1 MQKRIRAKV
10 LAGRDWAMESR
21 RRCALTVIGI
31 AAAFGLIVTIGSSLW
46 MNYGVNTLFGTVAA
60 PEPTATVKTLTPE
73 ERKMKDRGDGPVAP
87 TAGSTGTPA
96 TAAPWPDT
104 VDVDRQDPTA
114 VAGEFTRRW
123 LAGAGR
129 SNSEHDEWTRRVSEY
144 ASPGFKVDLRA
155 QKLGQIVPAEVT
167 DVSTATV
174 IADQATV
181 TATLS
186 TGQILAVR
194 LTRVNGADGETVWAV
209 KSFNAAY

>member
-1 MQKRIRAKV
+1 MQQRIRVKI

-21 RRCALTVIGI
+21 RRCVLTVAGI
-31 AAAFGLIVTIGSSLW
+31 AVMFGLIVTIGSSLW
-46 MNYGVNTLFGTVAA
+46 MNYGVNILFGKVAA
-60 PEPTATVKTLTPE
+60 PEPTATVETLTPE
-73 ERKMKDRGDGPVAP
+73 ERKMKGRGGDPVAP

-104 VDVDRQDPTA
+104 VDADRQNPTA

-123 LAGAGR
+123 LSGAGR

-144 ASPGFKVDLRA
+144 ASPAFKADLRA
-155 QKLGQIVPAEVT
+155 QKLDQIVPAEVT

-174 IADQATV
+174 IADRATV

-194 LTRVNGADGETVWAV
+194 LTRVNGTGGETVWAV
-209 KSFNAAY
+209 KSLNAAY